1 MAQRQ
6 RHDEAIMAQTTNQVK
21 TPAYTVYEAGRPIGQ
36 VVEPRGERII
46 GRGEG
51 TVLLKR

>member
-1 MAQRQ
+1 MATIQA
-6 RHDEAIMAQTTNQVK
+6 EAVQAKGRGQ
-21 TPAYTVYEAGRPIGQ
+21 PAPRVIYDGGKPIGQ
-36 VVEPRGERII
+36 VVEPCGDRVT